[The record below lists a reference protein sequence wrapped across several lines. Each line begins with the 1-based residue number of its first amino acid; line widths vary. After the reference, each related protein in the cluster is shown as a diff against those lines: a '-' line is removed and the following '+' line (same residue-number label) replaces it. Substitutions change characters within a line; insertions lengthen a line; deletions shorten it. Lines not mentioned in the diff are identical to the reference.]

1 MQFSPALIERYQ
13 QHMLR
18 YRGVCLSEQESEAHL
33 TSLAQ
38 LYTSFSFS
46 QTLGIG
52 EWTAGARQRFMTL
65 RTQEKM
71 TWF

>member
-52 EWTAGARQRFMTL
+52 E
-65 RTQEKM
+65 
-71 TWF
+71 